1 MRSILKPHGTMV
13 VSFTDGDESAVV
25 FSAITG
31 QSHLVDSVVIDI
43 LDVLPS
49 NAFISEQAILDAC
62 DVDAKDEQ
70 KVLLTHYITD
80 IINNLLAHEIISCS
94 E

>member
-1 MRSILKPHGTMV
+1 MV
-13 VSFTDGDESAVV
+13 ASFADGDENAVI

-31 QSHLVDSVVIDI
+31 QSHLVDSAVIDF

-49 NAFISEQAILDAC
+49 NVFMSEQAILDAC
-62 DVDAKDEQ
+62 GEDTKDEQ